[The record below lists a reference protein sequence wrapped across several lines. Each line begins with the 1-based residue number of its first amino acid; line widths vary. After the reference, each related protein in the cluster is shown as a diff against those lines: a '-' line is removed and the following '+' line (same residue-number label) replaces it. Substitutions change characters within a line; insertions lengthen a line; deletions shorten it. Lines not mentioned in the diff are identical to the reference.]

1 MFYVSESLEND
12 VDNFVTQSEYIY
24 IPKIIL
30 ELRLVWLTKREAI
43 WQKTNIV
50 KIGCIFS
57 LTQNSIKQCCK

>member
-12 VDNFVTQSEYIY
+12 VDNFVTQSKNIY

-30 ELRLVWLTKREAI
+30 EPRLVWLMKREVI

-50 KIGCIFS
+50 KFGCIFS
-57 LTQNSIKQCCK
+57 LTENSIKQRCK